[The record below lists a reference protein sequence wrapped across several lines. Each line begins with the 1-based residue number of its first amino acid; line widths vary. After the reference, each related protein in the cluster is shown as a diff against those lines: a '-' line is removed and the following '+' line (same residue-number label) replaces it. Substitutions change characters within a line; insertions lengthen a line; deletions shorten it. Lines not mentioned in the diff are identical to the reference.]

1 MPEQLQLS
9 ATIPK
14 DMAGKRLDQVL
25 AVLFS
30 EHSRTRLQAWI
41 KNGQVRVN
49 NKIMR
54 QRDKVLGGENVEI
67 ETSYE
72 IRDTWEAEE
81 IKLQIIHEDETF
93 FILNKPAGLV
103 VHPGA
108 GNPEHTLLNALLYYD
123 PQLRIVPR
131 AGIVQRLDKDT
142 SGLMVI
148 ARTPET
154 QTYLVAQMQK
164 RKITRE
170 YQAIVTGVMTAGGTI
185 DKPVGRHPKHRTRMA
200 VVDNGKPATSHYRI
214 ITKYPAHT
222 HIRVQLETGRTHQIR
237 VHMAYLHYPIIGD
250 PVYAGR
256 PQIPKGASSELVT
269 AIQSFPRQAL
279 HASAIELQH
288 PTTSESLRF
297 EAPLPDDIQILIN
310 MLKIDAKK
318 NQ

>member
-1 MPEQLQLS
+1 MPEQLQLN
-9 ATIPK
+9 ATIPE

-30 EHSRTRLQAWI
+30 EHSRTRLQEWI

-54 QRDKVLGGENVEI
+54 QRDKVLGGESVEI
-67 ETSYE
+67 ITSFA
-72 IRDTWEAEE
+72 IRDSFEAEE
-81 IKLQIIHEDETF
+81 IELQIVYEDETF
-93 FILNKPAGLV
+93 LILNKPVGLV
-103 VHPGA
+103 VHPGS
-108 GNPEHTLLNALLYYD
+108 GNQEHTLLNALLYYD

-164 RKITRE
+164 RKIRRE
-170 YQAIVTGVMTAGGTI
+170 YQAIVSGVMIAGGTI
-185 DKPVGRHPKHRTRMA
+185 DKPIGRHPKQRTRMA
-200 VVDNGKPATSHYRI
+200 VVDNGKPAISHYRI

-237 VHMAYLHYPIIGD
+237 VHMAYIHYPIVGD
-250 PVYAGR
+250 PVYGGR
-256 PQIPKGASSELVT
+256 PQIPKGAASELVT
-269 AIQSFPRQAL
+269 TIQSFPRQAL

-288 PTTSESLRF
+288 PTTGEILHF
-297 EAPLPDDIQILIN
+297 ETPLPDDIQTLIN
-310 MLKIDAKK
+310 VLTTDANK
-318 NQ
+318 NR

>member
-9 ATIPK
+9 ATIPE
-14 DMAGKRLDQVL
+14 DMAGKRLDQAL
-25 AVLFS
+25 AALFS
-30 EHSRTRLQAWI
+30 EHSRTRLQQWI

-54 QRDKVLGGENVEI
+54 QRDKVLGGEIVEI
-67 ETSYE
+67 ETLYE

-123 PQLRIVPR
+123 PQLKIVPR

-154 QTYLVAQMQK
+154 QTYLVSQMQE

-170 YQAIVTGVMTAGGTI
+170 YQAIVSGVMTAGGTI
-185 DKPVGRHPKHRTRMA
+185 DKPIGRHPKHRTRMA
-200 VVDNGKPATSHYRI
+200 VVDNGKPAISHYRI

-237 VHMAYLHYPIIGD
+237 VHMAYLHYPIVGD

-256 PQIPKGASSELVT
+256 PQVPKGASGELVT

-288 PTTSESLRF
+288 PTTGNSLRF
-297 EAPLPDDIQILIN
+297 EEPLPDDIQTLIN
-310 MLKIDAKK
+310 LLKIDANK